1 MYKYAGAAASNGY
14 AVISLIA
21 ELLPEVVAVEAWG
34 IAVFG
39 GGLSD
44 RLSSSCEGATRSTAL
59 LPLTLTGV
67 GC

>member
-21 ELLPEVVAVEAWG
+21 ELLLEVVAVGASG

-44 RLSSSCEGATRSTAL
+44 RLGSSCVGATRSTAL
-59 LPLTLTGV
+59 LPPTLTGV
-67 GC
+67 AC